1 VVGAVALMRPREWGG
16 LGPSVSVHSDSGGR
30 VDRLHDHGCGCVKL
44 SRKRTTSTK
53 TKAVRPFL
61 PPVQPFGPAA
71 LPFHSI
77 ICLLAFFGWAAG
89 LLHTHTPIWKWN
101 AAPTMRSELARDPLA
116 PQQPWLPKLQSIS
129 L

>member
-71 LPFHSI
+71 LRFHH
-77 ICLLAFFGWAAG
+77 LLARFLRLGCCT
-89 LLHTHTPIWKWN
+89 HTHTHLDMECSADNDK
-101 AAPTMRSELARDPLA
+101 RVS
-116 PQQPWLPKLQSIS
+116 S
-129 L
+129 